1 MNLSPGVIKALLAG
15 MLMYAPLA
23 VAQTEVV
30 SELNDPEPVIEV
42 LAAVPDARIQE
53 RIQRIYAEIDTL
65 KGVEVDVKE
74 GVVALSGSV
83 SNEKSAIMAR
93 NLAIRT
99 EGAVTVKDQLERSL
113 DIEGNVS
120 PLLEA
125 GQQKTRAIVHALPL
139 LLLALAVFFV
149 IGFLGQLLASYMPL
163 WRRVTPNVF
172 LAQLLSQAVRI
183 VTIIAGLAVA
193 LNLVGDAAYIRT
205 ILGSAGVI
213 GIAIGFAV
221 RDSMENYISS
231 IMLSI
236 RQPFRP
242 QDHVVINEH
251 EGIVVRL
258 TSRATIL
265 MTLSGNHLRIPNSTV
280 FKAVIQN
287 YTTNPERRFEFR
299 LGVDAADDPVEAI
312 QAGTSAIAS
321 LGFVLQTPKPGGVI
335 IEVGDSSIIIQYT
348 GWIDQTNTSFG
359 SARSLAIS
367 TVTRELDAKGFT
379 LPEPIYRLRFDSLHN
394 DIATS
399 LPEDQQGH
407 GHASDTTPSKK
418 TTKPAIVHT
427 GSKRTGEEQALDVSP
442 DSHLTD
448 KIDAERAETASED
461 LLDNSRPVE

>member
-1 MNLSPGVIKALLAG
+1 
-15 MLMYAPLA
+15 MYAPLA

-42 LAAVPDARIQE
+42 MAAVPDARIQE

-83 SNEKSAIMAR
+83 SNENSAIMAR

-99 EGAVTVKDQLERSL
+99 EGAVAVKDQLERSL

-163 WRRVTPNVF
+163 WRRVAPNVF

-183 VTIIAGLAVA
+183 ATIIAGLAVA
-193 LNLVGDAAYIRT
+193 LNLVGDTAHIRT

-312 QAGTSAIAS
+312 QTGTSAIAS

-367 TVTRELDAKGFT
+367 TVTRELGAQGFT

-418 TTKPAIVHT
+418 TTKPAIDHT

>member
-42 LAAVPDARIQE
+42 MAAVPDARIQE

-83 SNEKSAIMAR
+83 SNENSAIMAR

-99 EGAVTVKDQLERSL
+99 EGAVAVKDQLERSL

-163 WRRVTPNVF
+163 WRRVAPNVF

-183 VTIIAGLAVA
+183 ATIIAGLAVA
-193 LNLVGDAAYIRT
+193 LNLVGDTAHIRT

-312 QAGTSAIAS
+312 QTGTSAIAS

-367 TVTRELDAKGFT
+367 TVTRELGAQGFT

-418 TTKPAIVHT
+418 TTKPAIDHT